1 MSDKDIQDKVQS
13 LETTSARLLI
23 MQEQTTTNV
32 NKLTG
37 DLVKLTGSFANLQ
50 VLETR
55 LLHVEKTSERFI
67 RALYTV
73 GTALAIGMIGVIL
86 KINL

>member
-1 MSDKDIQDKVQS
+1 MSDKDIQEKVQS
-13 LETTSARLLI
+13 LEVTSARLLI

-55 LLHVEKTSERFI
+55 LSHVEQTRERFI
-67 RALYTV
+67 RALYAV
-73 GTALAIGMIGVIL
+73 GTAVAIGMAGIVL